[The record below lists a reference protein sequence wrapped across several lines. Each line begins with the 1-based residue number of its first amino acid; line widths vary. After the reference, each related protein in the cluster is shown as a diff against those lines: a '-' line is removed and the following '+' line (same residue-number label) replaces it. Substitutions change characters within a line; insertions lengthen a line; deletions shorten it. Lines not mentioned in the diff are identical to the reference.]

1 MIYFYPLILNGY
13 RFNLLRRCQIAL
25 DLIPIVGEFEG
36 QTFLEFE
43 FELSPAQKLILDNLM
58 ATNPQNP
65 PPFGVQLRIRDLYGD
80 IVNGANFQTFKE
92 NVGLPN
98 LNIFYVESIPDSGF
112 FDQIALWNPTA
123 ITTDQENAIKQAY
136 FNLFIG

>member
-1 MIYFYPLILNGY
+1 MIYFYPQVTTGY
-13 RFNLLRRCQIAL
+13 RWNLLRRCQIAL
-25 DLIPIVGEFEG
+25 GLIPIIGDSEG

-43 FELSPAQKLILDNLM
+43 FELSPAQKLILDNVM

-80 IVNGANFQTFKE
+80 VVNGANFITFKAA
-92 NVGLPN
+92 VGLPD
-98 LNIFYVESIPDSGF
+98 LNIFYVESIPNSGF
-112 FDQIALWNPTA
+112 FDQIALWNPTP
-123 ITTDQENAIKQAY
+123 ITTEQENAIKQAY